1 MTTDRPHLPY
11 PKPKPQTLTPNP
23 KQRDAS
29 LALAFPKPPKRARTA
44 YLVFCDKHRSA
55 EMSWVRPGEGAKF
68 TREEMQGV
76 TTKLASLWQKISDE
90 ELAECKQRADLLKR
104 EYDVAKAQM
113 PPGALKRHK
122 GKKKHALVLVEGRGE
137 KPKRARTA
145 YLIFCDRYRG
155 AIMKDVHP
163 DPTSKFTREE
173 MQQVTTRLAEMW
185 KGVDTRELDQC
196 KLEAELCKDEY
207 KKLKEAYVP
216 PVYAAK
222 GKHGKKG
229 RELNGGKPKRP
240 RTAYLLFAEDCRA
253 RLKKSSPD
261 LSFTEV
267 RVSHLTRLASL
278 ITALYGVQSE
288 STTHSVY
295 PFQSLKHDTRD

>member
-1 MTTDRPHLPY
+1 
-11 PKPKPQTLTPNP
+11 
-23 KQRDAS
+23 
-29 LALAFPKPPKRARTA
+29 
-44 YLVFCDKHRSA
+44 
-55 EMSWVRPGEGAKF
+55 
-68 TREEMQGV
+68 
-76 TTKLASLWQKISDE
+76 
-90 ELAECKQRADLLKR
+90 
-104 EYDVAKAQM
+104 
-113 PPGALKRHK
+113 
-122 GKKKHALVLVEGRGE
+122 
-137 KPKRARTA
+137 
-145 YLIFCDRYRG
+145 
-155 AIMKDVHP
+155 
-163 DPTSKFTREE
+163 

-216 PVYAAK
+216 PVYATK

-267 RVSHLTRLASL
+267 RVSHLTRFASL